1 VNPERA
7 KERNK
12 DIKDMNRER
21 RRNGKVKIQREVW
34 RCERT
39 CRELATVF
47 IRRVISKTSYTAIN
61 VLVYIISENMEI
73 PCK

>member
-1 VNPERA
+1 MVNPGRA
-7 KERNK
+7 KDRNK
-12 DIKDMNRER
+12 DMKDKNRER
-21 RRNGKVKIQREVW
+21 RKGKVKIQREDW
-34 RCERT
+34 RCEIK

-47 IRRVISKTSYTAIN
+47 IRRGICKTSHTDIN